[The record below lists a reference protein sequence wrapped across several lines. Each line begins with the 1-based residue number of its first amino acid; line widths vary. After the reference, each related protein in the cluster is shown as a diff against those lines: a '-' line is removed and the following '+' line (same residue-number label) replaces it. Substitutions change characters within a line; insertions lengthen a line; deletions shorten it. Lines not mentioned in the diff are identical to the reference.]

1 MCSLFPKTEMEKE
14 HFYLWHITVL
24 RVKVTELIILQQV
37 RLKSMPIGAAESL
50 RRSCK
55 SELNQLI
62 EHYMVYLR
70 RNIHEIA
77 APGPGKRKSRQSSV
91 LKQTNTFNQTRV
103 TCSGTG
109 QIASSTATGKINE
122 TYASDAAANS
132 SRKCIEVLGQV
143 SGRNVTNMN
152 DRDPVGT
159 EKRKKLSSS
168 AGINSGALGL
178 LVIEPLRNVSHSVQH
193 HQCESPAIQQALVTR
208 IMDAL
213 DMEQNKRFFQYPGR
227 VFHSLL
233 RQKGVFEL

>member
-1 MCSLFPKTEMEKE
+1 M
-14 HFYLWHITVL
+14 VL
-24 RVKVTELIILQQV
+24 RVKVTDLFLFQQV
-37 RLKSMPIGAAESL
+37 RLKSMPVGAAESL

-62 EHYMVYLR
+62 EHYNVYLR
-70 RNIHEIA
+70 RHIREIA

-91 LKQTNTFNQTRV
+91 LNPTNTFNRTSL

-109 QIASSTATGKINE
+109 RIAPSDITTGKMDE
-122 TYASDAAANS
+122 TDAANK
-132 SRKCIEVLGQV
+132 SRKCITEVSGHV

-152 DRDPVGT
+152 VRETV

-168 AGINSGALGL
+168 AGVKSGALGL

-193 HQCESPAIQQALVTR
+193 HQCESPAIQQALLTR

-213 DMEQNKRFFQYPGR
+213 DMEQNRQFFQYPGK

-233 RQKGVFEL
+233 RQKDGFEL